1 MKFSMA
7 LPPMKLR
14 TAKMHDAKGISAL
27 IGGYEFTSDG
37 KGQLLG
43 VSRASL
49 AQAIREGRFFVA
61 DEGGTL
67 AGCVQLAEYDGIA
80 ELRSLAVSR
89 GHQGKGIG
97 GALIEHCKKAA
108 RARGY
113 RVLYS
118 LTQAQNFALF
128 ERSGFQKTD
137 KPSEKLLKD
146 CAICPIYKMCNE
158 TAFVAT
164 L

>member
-1 MKFSMA
+1 
-7 LPPMKLR
+7 MKLR
-14 TAKMHDAKGISAL
+14 VAVSSDVQDISAL

-37 KGQLLG
+37 SGQLLG
-43 VSRASL
+43 VPRAVL
-49 AQAIREGRFFVA
+49 EQAIQEQRFFVA
-61 DEGGTL
+61 DEGGAL

-89 GHQGKGIG
+89 DHQGKGIG
-97 GALIEHCKKAA
+97 GTLIEQCKAA
-108 RARGY
+108 ARERGY

-128 ERSGFQKTD
+128 ERNGFQKTD

-146 CAICPIYKMCNE
+146 CAVCPIKQMCNE